1 MRDASQDF
9 LNRNIVRNAIRP
21 GCCAGSLQM
30 LSLLIPTNVAIQKIS
45 PRRNAALPE
54 SWWEKQQ
61 QEKENVIL
69 AARSNNNMHSN
80 TKTIE
85 IVKMEMSN
93 DDIPSLR
100 GWFIKE
106 KRDVH
111 KKRPT
116 ILPGTSNR
124 RWFTIERIPNNNN
137 ENQDPSEELALCY
150 YKRSSPDKETRSGW
164 LFLNDVLSLS
174 QDIPNRWMTIEHPTR
189 IMRLQSPTPAQHR
202 VWFSTLSKCC
212 KSMRKDVTFSSSTTM
227 AYFSEDSVRKA
238 KEKSLKLVDDPVAST
253 VKDELDFL
261 REITG
266 QTSES
271 CKNLFTGPSFSSH
284 CVEDVA
290 HVKENVP
297 VRNKPEFS
305 SKMRNDRSNEGEA
318 VMPTAASPSA
328 LGGRLGSAIESE
340 DKKEIEPYDSLP
352 ARRYRNNDQFDLK
365 EMRTDLTFSHKN
377 IPASDSRTSSSSTV
391 PNQNDPA
398 TQQIRRSSSYRLH
411 FGDDED
417 SEIEAD
423 DDFCDDDWDA

>member
-1 MRDASQDF
+1 
-9 LNRNIVRNAIRP
+9 
-21 GCCAGSLQM
+21 
-30 LSLLIPTNVAIQKIS
+30 
-45 PRRNAALPE
+45 
-54 SWWEKQQ
+54 
-61 QEKENVIL
+61 
-69 AARSNNNMHSN
+69 
-80 TKTIE
+80 
-85 IVKMEMSN
+85 
-93 DDIPSLR
+93 
-100 GWFIKE
+100 
-106 KRDVH
+106 
-111 KKRPT
+111 
-116 ILPGTSNR
+116 
-124 RWFTIERIPNNNN
+124 
-137 ENQDPSEELALCY
+137 
-150 YKRSSPDKETRSGW
+150 
-164 LFLNDVLSLS
+164 
-174 QDIPNRWMTIEHPTR
+174 
-189 IMRLQSPTPAQHR
+189 
-202 VWFSTLSKCC
+202 
-212 KSMRKDVTFSSSTTM
+212 
-227 AYFSEDSVRKA
+227 VRKA
-238 KEKSLKLVDDPVAST
+238 KEKSLKLADDPVAST

-365 EMRTDLTFSHKN
+365 EMRTDLTFSHKVRAQNDPAVSQLQSSSYLILFEQN

-423 DDFCDDDWDA
+423 DDFCEDDWDA